1 MSTRKPKP
9 LTLPVTT
16 RTGRQLLVDLKLG
29 EPGARTQVERA
40 LRKAGG
46 RFAEACRLLGIS
58 VKAMQVLRRD
68 DPDFNGLVNR
78 VVKKLGG
85 PFTGF
90 PKGWRR
96 AYPSGPV
103 LRGRA

>member
-9 LTLPVTT
+9 LALPVTT
-16 RTGRQLLVDLKLG
+16 KSGRQLLIDLRFDQ
-29 EPGARTQVERA
+29 PGAKTQIEQA
-40 LRKAGG
+40 LRNAGG
-46 RFAEACRLLGIS
+46 RFAEACRQLGIS
-58 VKAMQVLRRD
+58 VKALHVLRRE
-68 DPDFNGLVNR
+68 DPAFNAMVNR
-78 VVKKLGG
+78 VVRELGG

-90 PKGWRR
+90 PKGYRR